1 MDPKIGRTH
10 TTFYAQADPVGGG
23 GKNGEAT
30 AAIKFNNSGYPQPE
44 KVHVLD
50 PKIARTHTTFYSQQ
64 LAQENPAGAIGGG
77 GANWDVTSNIK
88 YDNAGYDLPE
98 KVLQMDPKI
107 GRTHTTFYAQA
118 DENPAGPIGG
128 GGANYGVTSKIVYNN
143 SGYDA
148 PEKVLQM
155 DPKIGRTHT
164 TFYAQADE
172 NPAGPIGGG
181 GANYGVTSKI
191 VYNNSGYD
199 APEKVLQMDPK
210 IGRTHTTFYAQ
221 AEPEK
226 AANPAGPIG
235 GGGANH
241 AFTAAITR
249 DMKGYGEPEKV
260 NVPDPKIG
268 RTHTT
273 FYAQNLAEMER
284 KPPGLNPEG
293 PIGGGG
299 ANYDFTKKITRDMDG
314 YFEPEKV
321 LVPDAKIV
329 RNGTT
334 FMAQAEPEKA
344 ANPAGPVG
352 GGGANHAFTAAITRN
367 MVGYGEPEKVNV
379 PDPKIGRTHTTFY

>member
-23 GKNGEAT
+23 GKNGDAT
-30 AAIKFNNSGYPQPE
+30 AAIKFNNSGYPQPEKVHVLDPKIARTHTTFYAQEDPVGGGGKNGKATAGIKFSNAGYPQPE

-118 DENPAGPIGG
+118 
-128 GGANYGVTSKIVYNN
+128 
-143 SGYDA
+143 
-148 PEKVLQM
+148 
-155 DPKIGRTHT
+155 
-164 TFYAQADE
+164 
-172 NPAGPIGGG
+172 
-181 GANYGVTSKI
+181 
-191 VYNNSGYD
+191 
-199 APEKVLQMDPK
+199 
-210 IGRTHTTFYAQ
+210 
-221 AEPEK
+221 EPEK

-249 DMKGYGEPEKV
+249 NMKGYGEPEKV

-273 FYAQNLAEMER
+273 FYAQNLSEMER